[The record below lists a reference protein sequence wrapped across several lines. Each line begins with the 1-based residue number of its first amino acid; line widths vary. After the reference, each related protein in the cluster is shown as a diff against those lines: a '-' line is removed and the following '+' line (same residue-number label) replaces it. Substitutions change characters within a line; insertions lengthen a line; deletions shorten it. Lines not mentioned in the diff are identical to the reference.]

1 MRLIRALVAATAFV
15 ALSAPPAG
23 AVPLVVTDG
32 SSIVNVDTND
42 LSSPSAPIP
51 VTGLQGGE
59 TLLGIDQRPATG
71 QLYGI
76 GSKGRVYVI
85 DTSTGAATEV
95 GSASAFMR
103 GATAYGTD
111 FDPVVDWIR
120 VVSDAE
126 ENLRLNP
133 NDGTL
138 TNADHALNPAPADVV
153 AAAYSSNTAGA
164 TSTTLYDIDWFRAKL
179 YTQGGVGGSPD
190 SPDTGNLHEVGPLNL
205 GSPADGN
212 RIGFDIGADGV
223 ALATITTGGV
233 SKLFGINLGTGMAT
247 NLGTIGSGAVSYSG
261 LAIMSARVRFTSG
274 SVSASEGGT
283 ATFTVTRNAPA
294 AGPVSVTYST
304 AAGTATSGDDFTP
317 ATGTVSWGAGE
328 SGAKTIAV
336 PVPADSAAEG
346 DETFSVSLS
355 SPTGA
360 DVALGSPATAT
371 ATIAA
376 NEAGPTLQFGAPSTT
391 AVEGGNATLTV
402 TRVGSTSQPVSVDY
416 ATGPGTATVSDFT
429 SASGTLSWAAG
440 DSAAKTI
447 SIPIT
452 NDNAAEGAESF
463 PVALLNPS
471 SAAKLGSPARAAV
484 TIAPSDPAT
493 LKLGGAKKQKLSTV
507 RRKGVAVEATVSK
520 TCRLTTTIHRGK
532 ARIAVNTRSI
542 SKGKRPFH
550 IKLTKK
556 QRDRLRA
563 KQQLKLS
570 ATCSNA
576 GGKSKTA
583 KRTVTLK
590 SG

>member
-1 MRLIRALVAATAFV
+1 M
-15 ALSAPPAG
+15 
-23 AVPLVVTDG
+23 
-32 SSIVNVDTND
+32 
-42 LSSPSAPIP
+42 
-51 VTGLQGGE
+51 
-59 TLLGIDQRPATG
+59 
-71 QLYGI
+71 
-76 GSKGRVYVI
+76 
-85 DTSTGAATEV
+85 
-95 GSASAFMR
+95 
-103 GATAYGTD
+103 
-111 FDPVVDWIR
+111 
-120 VVSDAE
+120 
-126 ENLRLNP
+126 
-133 NDGTL
+133 
-138 TNADHALNPAPADVV
+138 
-153 AAAYSSNTAGA
+153 
-164 TSTTLYDIDWFRAKL
+164 
-179 YTQGGVGGSPD
+179 
-190 SPDTGNLHEVGPLNL
+190 
-205 GSPADGN
+205 
-212 RIGFDIGADGV
+212 
-223 ALATITTGGV
+223 
-233 SKLFGINLGTGMAT
+233 
-247 NLGTIGSGAVSYSG
+247 
-261 LAIMSARVRFTSG
+261 
-274 SVSASEGGT
+274 
-283 ATFTVTRNAPA
+283 FTVTRNAPA

-317 ATGTVSWGAGE
+317 ATGTVSWGPGE

-336 PVPADSAAEG
+336 QVPADSTAEG

-452 NDNAAEGAESF
+452 NDQAAEGAESF
-463 PVALLNPS
+463 AVALLNPS
-471 SAAKLGSPARAAV
+471 RAAMLGSPASAAV
-484 TIAPSDPAT
+484 TIAPSDPAA
-493 LKLGGAKKQKLSTV
+493 LKLGGAKNQKLSTV
-507 RRKGVAVEATVSK
+507 RRKGVAVEATVSE

-532 ARIAVNTRSI
+532 ARIARTTRSLP
-542 SKGKRPFH
+542 KGKRPFH

-583 KRTVTLK
+583 KRTVTLT

>member
-1 MRLIRALVAATAFV
+1 
-15 ALSAPPAG
+15 
-23 AVPLVVTDG
+23 
-32 SSIVNVDTND
+32 
-42 LSSPSAPIP
+42 
-51 VTGLQGGE
+51 
-59 TLLGIDQRPATG
+59 
-71 QLYGI
+71 
-76 GSKGRVYVI
+76 
-85 DTSTGAATEV
+85 
-95 GSASAFMR
+95 
-103 GATAYGTD
+103 
-111 FDPVVDWIR
+111 
-120 VVSDAE
+120 
-126 ENLRLNP
+126 
-133 NDGTL
+133 
-138 TNADHALNPAPADVV
+138 
-153 AAAYSSNTAGA
+153 
-164 TSTTLYDIDWFRAKL
+164 
-179 YTQGGVGGSPD
+179 
-190 SPDTGNLHEVGPLNL
+190 
-205 GSPADGN
+205 
-212 RIGFDIGADGV
+212 
-223 ALATITTGGV
+223 
-233 SKLFGINLGTGMAT
+233 
-247 NLGTIGSGAVSYSG
+247 
-261 LAIMSARVRFTSG
+261 
-274 SVSASEGGT
+274 
-283 ATFTVTRNAPA
+283 
-294 AGPVSVTYST
+294 VSVTYST

-317 ATGTVSWGAGE
+317 ATSTVAWGAGE

-336 PVPADSAAEG
+336 EVPADSTAEG

-402 TRVGSTSQPVSVDY
+402 TRVGSTSEPVSVDY

-452 NDNAAEGAESF
+452 NDQAAEGAESF
-463 PVALLNPS
+463 AVNLLNPS
-471 SAAKLGSPARAAV
+471 SAATLGSPASAAV

-507 RRKGVAVEATVSK
+507 RRKGLAAEATLSK

-532 ARIAVNTRSI
+532 TRIALNTRSL
-542 SKGKRPFH
+542 SKGKQPFH

-556 QRDRLRA
+556 QRDHLRA

-576 GGKSKTA
+576 GGKSKPA

>member
-1 MRLIRALVAATAFV
+1 VRLISVLVAATAFV

-32 SSIVNVDTND
+32 SAIVNVDTND

-51 VTGLQGGE
+51 VTGLQGGG

-76 GSKGRVYVI
+76 GSTGRVYVI
-85 DTSTGAATEV
+85 DTSTGVATQV
-95 GSASAFMR
+95 GSASAFTP
-103 GATAYGTD
+103 GATAYGSD
-111 FDPVVDWIR
+111 FNPVVDRIR
-120 VVSDAE
+120 LVSDTE
-126 ENLRLNP
+126 DNLRLNP

-138 TNADHALNPAPADVV
+138 TNADAALNPTPADVV
-153 AAAYSSNTAGA
+153 AAAYSDNTAGA
-164 TSTTLYDIDWFRAKL
+164 TSTTLYDIDWFTGKL

-190 SPDTGNLHEVGPLNL
+190 SPNTGNLHEVGSLNL
-205 GSPADGN
+205 GSPSDGN

-223 ALATITTGGV
+223 ALATITTSSV
-233 SKLFGINLGTGMAT
+233 SKLFGINLATGQAT
-247 NLGTIGSGAVSYSG
+247 NLGTIGTGTVSYSG
-261 LAIMSARVRFTSG
+261 LAIMPARIRFTGG

-283 ATFTVTRNAPA
+283 ATFTVTRSAPA

-317 ATGTVSWGAGE
+317 ATGTVAWGAGE
-328 SGAKTIAV
+328 SGDKTIAV
-336 PVPADSAAEG
+336 QVPADSTAEG
-346 DETFSVSLS
+346 DETFSVSIS
-355 SPTGA
+355 SPSGA

-402 TRVGSTSQPVSVDY
+402 TRAGSTSEPVSVDY
-416 ATGPGTATVSDFT
+416 ATGPGTATASDYAPA
-429 SASGTLSWAAG
+429 SATLSWAAG

-452 NDNAAEGAESF
+452 NDQAAEGAESF
-463 PVALLNPS
+463 AVNLLNPS
-471 SAAKLGSPARAAV
+471 SAATLGSPASAAV
-484 TIAPSDPAT
+484 TIAPNDPPT
-493 LKLGGAKKQKLSTV
+493 LTLGGAKKQKLSTV

-532 ARIAVNTRSI
+532 TRIALNTRSL

-550 IKLTKK
+550 IKLAKK

-563 KQQLKLS
+563 KRQLKLS

-576 GGKSKTA
+576 GGKSETA